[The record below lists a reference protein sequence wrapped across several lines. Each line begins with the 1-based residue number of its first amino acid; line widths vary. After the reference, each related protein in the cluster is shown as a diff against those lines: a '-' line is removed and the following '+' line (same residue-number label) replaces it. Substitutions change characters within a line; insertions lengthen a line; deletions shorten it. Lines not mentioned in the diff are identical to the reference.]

1 MIVKNLELD
10 RPIVIFDLETTGTD
24 PANDRIVEICCLRV
38 APDGQREAK
47 TRRIN
52 PERPIPPEATA
63 IHKITDADVRDAPP
77 FRQVAKALLDW
88 LDGADL
94 AGFNVARFDAPL
106 LDQEFRRCGHDLNLP
121 ARRIVDA
128 MAIFHKK
135 ERRDLT
141 AAVRFYLDRDHEGA
155 HSAEAD
161 VTATLE
167 ILEAQL
173 ERYDD
178 LPRSVQELARWA
190 RAGRPGA
197 IDADGKFVWKSGE
210 AVFAFGKH
218 QGKPLKAIAQ
228 SAPDYLRWITNSDF
242 PDEAKQLVAEALKG
256 NFPKAT

>member
-1 MIVKNLELD
+1 LKNLKLE
-10 RPIVIFDLETTGTD
+10 RPIIFFDLETTGTD
-24 PANDRIVEICCLRV
+24 PATDRIVEISGLRV

-63 IHKITDADVRDAPP
+63 IHKITDDDVRDAPP
-77 FRQVAKALLDW
+77 FRQLAKGLLDW

-106 LDQEFRRCGHDLNLP
+106 LDQEFRRCGLDLALP
-121 ARRIVDA
+121 TRRIVDA
-128 MAIFHKK
+128 MAIFHRK

-141 AAVRFYLDRDHEGA
+141 AAVRFYLDREHEGA

-161 VTATLE
+161 VTATFE

-173 ERYDD
+173 ERYED
-178 LPRSVQELARWA
+178 LPNTVEELAQWSRSS
-190 RAGRPGA
+190 RPGA
-197 IDADGKFVWKSGE
+197 VDPDGKFVWKNGE

-218 QGKPLKAIAQ
+218 QGKPLKAIAR

-242 PDEAKQLVAEALKG
+242 PDEAKQVVARALEG
-256 NFPKAT
+256 NFPKAP